1 MLFPTRL
8 FAAMRKGLTID
19 HPEPESKPTALPIPN
34 CLEGAIDPYEEPEP
48 TVGEWLRSLVPAKGS
63 PLRYVRS
70 IFLFAQWLPRYNLTW
85 LLGDSVAGLTVGFVV
100 IPQAM
105 AYALL
110 ADLSPEYG
118 LYTSFVGAALYW
130 VFGTSKDIVI
140 GVSLSHDTYPLSSY
154 LTIGFARPPL
164 SGPFLSDQ
172 SSPQSRSSD
181 LASTATRRLPRPC
194 PRFLG

>member
-1 MLFPTRL
+1 MVSPKQYLTDTARRILGIDRYETHSPPAYFPHDDL
-8 FAAMRKGLTID
+8 
-19 HPEPESKPTALPIPN
+19 
-34 CLEGAIDPYEEPEP
+34 IDPYEEPEP
-48 TVGEWLRSLVPAKGS
+48 TVGEWLRSLIPTRDG

-70 IFLFAQWLPRYNLTW
+70 IFLFAEWLPRYNLTW

-130 VFGTSKDIVI
+130 LFGTSKDIVI
-140 GVSLSHDTYPLSSY
+140 GVS
-154 LTIGFARPPL
+154 IVF
-164 SGPFLSDQ
+164 FLWKH
-172 SSPQSRSSD
+172 
-181 LASTATRRLPRPC
+181 
-194 PRFLG
+194 